1 MDMAKCINKK
11 NLFIK
16 VNSKMEFLM
25 DGESLKI
32 ILENGDKV
40 FMTVMVSINNSLKII
55 HKSSLSIM
63 KATSKTGSTLDL
75 EYLSSP

>member
-55 HKSSLSIM
+55 HKSSLSTM
-63 KATSKTGSTLDL
+63 KATFKMGSTLDL